1 MDLKLLKNQLDNYKR
16 KGLFRKN
23 DREKDLAGKYLEKSR
38 NNLIGMQ
45 IDFKISSNDKIQ
57 KVLEISN
64 FTEYD
69 WVIIKGYYAMYHAA
83 LACLAKLGF
92 KSENHNATILALE
105 VYFVHSGRLEE
116 KYVKVLEKARL
127 EKDYVEKLRVAKQ
140 ERVIAQY
147 NVSVDVE
154 KRTAKWILETAKEFV
169 DRMEKLFEEIK
180 ICEKNEQF

>member
-1 MDLKLLKNQLDNYKR
+1 MDLKILEKR
-16 KGLFRKN
+16 VETYRKKGLFRKN
-23 DREKDLAGKYLEKSR
+23 DREKDLVHRYFEKAR
-38 NNLIGMQ
+38 NNLVGMQ
-45 IDFKISSNDKIQ
+45 IDFEVSSDDKIQ
-57 KVLEISN
+57 KVLEISG

-105 VYFVHSGRLEE
+105 LYFVHSGKLEE

-127 EKDYVEKLRVAKQ
+127 EKDYVEKLREAKQ

-154 KRTAKWILETAKEFV
+154 KRAAKWVLKTAKEFV
-169 DRMEKLFEEIK
+169 DRLEKLFEEIE
-180 ICEKNEQF
+180 I